1 MIAMRLTMQR
11 PNRQV
16 ARVGLV
22 MAGLLVAI
30 GACTPRVEVTAPD
43 KPITIN
49 LNVKIDHEIR
59 VKVDKQLD
67 DVLSDDGGLF

>member
-11 PNRQV
+11 PNRQM
-16 ARVGLV
+16 AWVGLV
-22 MAGLLVAI
+22 IAGLLVAI
-30 GACTPRVEVTAPD
+30 GACTPRVEVAAPD

-67 DVLSDDGGLF
+67 NVLSDDGGLF

>member
-1 MIAMRLTMQR
+1 MMAMRLTMQR
-11 PNRQV
+11 VNRQMTG
-16 ARVGLV
+16 VGLV
-22 MAGLLVAI
+22 IGGLLVAT
-30 GACTPRVEVTAPD
+30 GACTPRVEVMAPD

-67 DVLSDDGGLF
+67 DVLSDGSGLF